1 MSSTNYFAPPDDSGL
16 TKHSEIMEKII
27 SISTENQVMLD
38 GLLTLGML
46 ENGLKTA
53 DFACCEDVALD
64 AFSGTFKVE
73 GKRDGNVYM
82 TEKPKRIRNK
92 ALFRDDNASL
102 SQGQD
107 KRWYFYFSLDE
118 DQLEQLPMKLVRQAG
133 AIAQKVLREL
143 ILKQQAV

>member
-1 MSSTNYFAPPDDSGL
+1 MTNIICISS
-16 TKHSEIMEKII
+16 EK
-27 SISTENQVMLD
+27 QVSLD
-38 GLLTLGML
+38 GLMTIGML
-46 ENGLKTA
+46 ENGLKIA
-53 DFACCEDVALD
+53 DFMCCEDVEME

-92 ALFRDDNASL
+92 AIFRDDNASL

-118 DQLEQLPMKLVRQAG
+118 DQLEQLPDKLVRQAS
-133 AIAQKVLREL
+133 AIAQKVLREI

>member
-1 MSSTNYFAPPDDSGL
+1 MKQIVIT
-16 TKHSEIMEKII
+16 
-27 SISTENQVMLD
+27 TERQVTLD
-38 GLLTLGML
+38 GMMTIGML

-53 DFACCEDVALD
+53 DFMCCEDVEME
-64 AFSGTFKVE
+64 AFSGDFKVE

-118 DQLEQLPMKLVRQAG
+118 DQLEQLPEKLVRQAS

>member
-1 MSSTNYFAPPDDSGL
+1 
-16 TKHSEIMEKII
+16 
-27 SISTENQVMLD
+27 MLD

-46 ENGLKTA
+46 ENGLRTA
-53 DFACCEDVALD
+53 DFMCCEDVEMD
-64 AFSGTFKVE
+64 SFSGTFKVE

-82 TEKPKRIRNK
+82 TEQPKRVRNK

-118 DQLEQLPMKLVRQAG
+118 DQLEQLPDKLVRQAS

-143 ILKQQAV
+143 IIEN

>member
-1 MSSTNYFAPPDDSGL
+1 MERIYISS
-16 TKHSEIMEKII
+16 ERQI
-27 SISTENQVMLD
+27 SLD
-38 GLLTLGML
+38 GLMTIGML

-53 DFACCEDVALD
+53 DFMCCEDIEME

-73 GKRDGNVYM
+73 VKRDGNVYM
-82 TEKPKRIRNK
+82 TEQPKRRRNK

-118 DQLEQLPMKLVRQAG
+118 DQLEQLPEKLVSQAG

>member
-1 MSSTNYFAPPDDSGL
+1 M
-16 TKHSEIMEKII
+16 KKII
-27 SISTENQVMLD
+27 ITTERQVTLD
-38 GLLTLGML
+38 GLMTIGML
-46 ENGLKTA
+46 ENGLRTA
-53 DFACCEDVALD
+53 DFSCCEDVLME

-92 ALFRDDNASL
+92 AIFRDDNASL

-118 DQLEQLPMKLVRQAG
+118 DQLEQLPEKLVRQAS

-143 ILKQQAV
+143 IIEN

>member
-1 MSSTNYFAPPDDSGL
+1 MANIIRISS
-16 TKHSEIMEKII
+16 ER
-27 SISTENQVMLD
+27 QVTLD
-38 GLLTLGML
+38 GMMTIGML

-53 DFACCEDVALD
+53 DFMCCEDVEME
-64 AFSGTFKVE
+64 AFSGDFKVE

-118 DQLEQLPMKLVRQAG
+118 DQLEQLPEKLVHQAS
-133 AIAQKVLREL
+133 AIAQKVIREL
-143 ILKQQAV
+143 IKGRGYRL

>member
-1 MSSTNYFAPPDDSGL
+1 
-16 TKHSEIMEKII
+16 
-27 SISTENQVMLD
+27 MLD
-38 GLLTLGML
+38 GLLTLGLL
-46 ENGLKTA
+46 ENGLRVA
-53 DFACCEDVALD
+53 DFQCCEDVLLD

-118 DQLEQLPMKLVRQAG
+118 DQLELLPEKLVRQAS
-133 AIAQKVLREL
+133 AIAQKVLREI